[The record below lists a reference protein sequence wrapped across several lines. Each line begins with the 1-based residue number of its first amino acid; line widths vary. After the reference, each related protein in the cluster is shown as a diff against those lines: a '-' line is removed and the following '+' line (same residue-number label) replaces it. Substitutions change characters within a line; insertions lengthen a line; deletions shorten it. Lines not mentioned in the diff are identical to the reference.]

1 MEQKEKF
8 NQLITSIN
16 NGFIERFVANLAFFK
31 STRVKSHSFTL
42 NKEELIKLGRLVHE
56 NNKTIVWT
64 DNVEDN
70 ELINKEV
77 FAFNEYFGDDE
88 DDDVAFLELGYNIAS
103 IIIKNPKFDDY
114 YKIGNKYV
122 YLFPTDREEV
132 FNNYH
137 DEIKDYMINERSMS
151 EESYNK
157 NIKNN
162 EIKETFTYMFITEVL
177 LNN

>member
-1 MEQKEKF
+1 MEKEKF

-16 NGFIERFVANLAFFK
+16 SEFIEKFVTNLAFFK
-31 STRVKSHSFTL
+31 SNRVKSHSFTI
-42 NKEELIKLGRLVHE
+42 NEEELIKLGRLVH
-56 NNKTIVWT
+56 NYKTIVWT
-64 DNVEDN
+64 DDVEDN

-77 FAFNEYFGDDE
+77 LEFNEYFGDDE

-103 IIIKNPKFDDY
+103 IIIKNSKFDDY

-132 FNNYH
+132 FNTYQ
-137 DEIKDYMINERSMS
+137 DEIKDYIINERSMS

-157 NIKNN
+157 NINN
-162 EIKETFTYMFITEVL
+162 SEIKETFTYMFIKNVL

>member
-16 NGFIERFVANLAFFK
+16 NEFTERFVANLAFFK
-31 STRVKSHSFTL
+31 SNRVKSHSFTI
-42 NKEELIKLGRLVHE
+42 NEEGLIKLGRLVH
-56 NNKTIVWT
+56 NHKTIVWT
-64 DNVEDN
+64 DDVEDN

-77 FAFNEYFGDDE
+77 LAFNEYFGDDE

-103 IIIKNPKFDDY
+103 IIIKNSKFDDY

-132 FNNYH
+132 FNTYQ
-137 DEIKDYMINERSMS
+137 DEIKDYMINERSIS

-157 NIKNN
+157 NIDNN

-177 LNN
+177 LNK

>member
-1 MEQKEKF
+1 MKKEKF

-16 NGFIERFVANLAFFK
+16 SEFIEKFVTNLAFFK
-31 STRVKSHSFTL
+31 SNRVKSHSFTI
-42 NKEELIKLGRLVHE
+42 NEEELIKLGRLVH
-56 NNKTIVWT
+56 NYKTIVWT
-64 DNVEDN
+64 DDVEDN

-77 FAFNEYFGDDE
+77 LAFNEYFGDDE

-103 IIIKNPKFDDY
+103 IIIKNSKFDDY

-122 YLFPTDREEV
+122 YLFPTDREKV
-132 FNNYH
+132 FNTYQ

-157 NIKNN
+157 NINN
-162 EIKETFTYMFITEVL
+162 SEIKETFTYMFITEVL

>member
-16 NGFIERFVANLAFFK
+16 NEFTERFVTNLAFFK
-31 STRVKSHSFTL
+31 SNRVKSHSFTI
-42 NKEELIKLGRLVHE
+42 NEEELIKLGRLVH

-77 FAFNEYFGDDE
+77 LAFDEYFGDDE
-88 DDDVAFLELGYNIAS
+88 DDDFAFLSLGYNIAS

-114 YKIGNKYV
+114 YNIGDKYV
-122 YLFPTDREEV
+122 YLFPTDRGEV
-132 FNNYH
+132 FNTYH
-137 DEIKDYMINERSMS
+137 NEIKDYMINERSIS

-157 NIKNN
+157 NIDNN

-177 LNN
+177 LNK

>member
-1 MEQKEKF
+1 MEKEKF

-16 NGFIERFVANLAFFK
+16 SEFIEKFVTNLAFFK
-31 STRVKSHSFTL
+31 SNRVKSHSFTI
-42 NKEELIKLGRLVHE
+42 NEEELIKLGRLVH
-56 NNKTIVWT
+56 NYKTIVWT
-64 DNVEDN
+64 DDVEDN

-77 FAFNEYFGDDE
+77 LAFNEYFGDDE

-103 IIIKNPKFDDY
+103 IIIKNSKFDDY

-132 FNNYH
+132 LNTYQ
-137 DEIKDYMINERSMS
+137 DEIKDYIINERSMS

-157 NIKNN
+157 NINN
-162 EIKETFTYMFITEVL
+162 SEIKETFTYMFIKNVL

>member
-1 MEQKEKF
+1 MEKEKF

-16 NGFIERFVANLAFFK
+16 SEFIEKFVTNLAFFK
-31 STRVKSHSFTL
+31 SNRVKSHSFTI
-42 NKEELIKLGRLVHE
+42 NEEELIKLGRLVH
-56 NNKTIVWT
+56 NYKTIVWT
-64 DNVEDN
+64 DDVEDN

-77 FAFNEYFGDDE
+77 LAFNEYFGDDE

-103 IIIKNPKFDDY
+103 IIIKNSKFDDY

-132 FNNYH
+132 FNTYQ
-137 DEIKDYMINERSMS
+137 DEIKDYMINEHSMS

-157 NIKNN
+157 NINN
-162 EIKETFTYMFITEVL
+162 SEIKETFTYMFITEVL

>member
-8 NQLITSIN
+8 NKLITSIN
-16 NGFIERFVANLAFFK
+16 NEFINKFVVNLAFFK
-31 STRVKSHSFTL
+31 SNRVKSHSFTI
-42 NKEELIKLGRLVHE
+42 NEEELIKLGRLVH
-56 NNKTIVWT
+56 NYKTIVWT
-64 DNVEDN
+64 DDVEDN

-77 FAFNEYFGDDE
+77 LAFNEYFGDDE

-103 IIIKNPKFDDY
+103 IIIKNSKFDDY

-132 FNNYH
+132 FNTYQ
-137 DEIKDYMINERSMS
+137 DEIKDYIINERSMS

-157 NIKNN
+157 NINN
-162 EIKETFTYMFITEVL
+162 SEIKETFTYMFIKNVL

>member
-1 MEQKEKF
+1 MEKEKF

-16 NGFIERFVANLAFFK
+16 NEFIERFVTNLAFFK
-31 STRVKSHSFTL
+31 SNRVKSHSFTI
-42 NKEELIKLGRLVHE
+42 NEEELIKLGRLVH
-56 NNKTIVWT
+56 NHKTIVWT
-64 DNVEDN
+64 DDVEDN

-77 FAFNEYFGDDE
+77 LAFNEYFGDDE

-103 IIIKNPKFDDY
+103 IIIKNSKFDDY

-122 YLFPTDREEV
+122 YLFPTDREKV
-132 FNNYH
+132 FNTYQ
-137 DEIKDYMINERSMS
+137 DEIKDYMINEHSMS

-157 NIKNN
+157 NINN
-162 EIKETFTYMFITEVL
+162 SEIKETFTYMFITEVL

>member
-1 MEQKEKF
+1 MEKEKF

-16 NGFIERFVANLAFFK
+16 SEFIEKFVTNLAFFK
-31 STRVKSHSFTL
+31 SNRVKSHSFTI
-42 NKEELIKLGRLVHE
+42 NEEELIKLGRLVH
-56 NNKTIVWT
+56 NYKTIVWT
-64 DNVEDN
+64 DDVEDN

-77 FAFNEYFGDDE
+77 LAFNEYFGDDE

-103 IIIKNPKFDDY
+103 IIIKNSKFDDY

-132 FNNYH
+132 FNTYQ
-137 DEIKDYMINERSMS
+137 DEIKDYIINERSMS

-157 NIKNN
+157 NINN
-162 EIKETFTYMFITEVL
+162 SEIKETFTYMFITEVL

>member
-1 MEQKEKF
+1 MEKEKF

-16 NGFIERFVANLAFFK
+16 SEFIEKFVTNLAFFK
-31 STRVKSHSFTL
+31 SNRVKSHSFTI
-42 NKEELIKLGRLVHE
+42 NEEELIKLGRLVY
-56 NNKTIVWT
+56 NYKTIVWT
-64 DNVEDN
+64 DDVEDN

-77 FAFNEYFGDDE
+77 LAFNEYFGDDE

-103 IIIKNPKFDDY
+103 IIIKNSKFDDY

-122 YLFPTDREEV
+122 YLFPTDREKV
-132 FNNYH
+132 FNTYQ
-137 DEIKDYMINERSMS
+137 DEIKDYMINEHSMS

-157 NIKNN
+157 NINN
-162 EIKETFTYMFITEVL
+162 SEIKETFTYMFITEVL